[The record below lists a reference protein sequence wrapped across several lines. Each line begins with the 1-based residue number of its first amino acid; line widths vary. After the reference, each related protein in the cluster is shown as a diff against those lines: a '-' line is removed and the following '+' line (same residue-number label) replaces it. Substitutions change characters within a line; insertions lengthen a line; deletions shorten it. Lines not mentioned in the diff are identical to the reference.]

1 MEQEQLK
8 LFKKTFEEAYAWRAN
23 EGDVDWKPTQRKD
36 YKTGQMVEGNPL
48 AYLNWAVA
56 WRTMVSF
63 YPDANYRVIET
74 ESGSPLWDINGYGMV
89 KCAVSAMGIE
99 HVETFPIMQG
109 GRNDSMKM
117 EEIDGRDVNDSIQ
130 RGLTKAVARF
140 GIGLYIYEGKLEAP
154 KKVKGNPFDDVTHA
168 PRTTYPSNPK
178 TTAPVAHTSAHGG
191 GCSPKQKSFIE
202 NLLLQYN
209 GTVDG
214 LKAQLGKDPFATFA
228 NATEAIDYLKNG
240 QYKHE
245 APKAEAKSQ
254 EKPQEQSYET
264 PQYVQRGLV
273 EASNPNPSEQ
283 IIDDDLPF

>member
-8 LFKKTFEEAYAWRAN
+8 LFKKTFEEAYAWRAS

-36 YKTGQMVEGNPL
+36 YQTGQMVEGKPL

-56 WRTMVSF
+56 WRTMVTF

-74 ESGSPLWDINGYGMV
+74 ESGSPLWDVNGYGMV

-140 GIGLYIYEGKLEAP
+140 GVGLYIYEGKLEAP
-154 KKVKGNPFDDVTHA
+154 KKVKGNPYDDVTHA
-168 PRTTYPSNPK
+168 PRTIYLSKPA
-178 TTAPVAHTSAHGG
+178 TAPSAPSMARS

-202 NLLLQYN
+202 NLLLQYK
-209 GTVDG
+209 GTADG
-214 LKAQLGKDPFATFA
+214 LKAQLNKDPFASFA

-245 APKAEAKSQ
+245 APKAEAKPQPQ
-254 EKPQEQSYET
+254 EKPQEKAHEA

-273 EASNPNPSEQ
+273 EASNPNPSEA